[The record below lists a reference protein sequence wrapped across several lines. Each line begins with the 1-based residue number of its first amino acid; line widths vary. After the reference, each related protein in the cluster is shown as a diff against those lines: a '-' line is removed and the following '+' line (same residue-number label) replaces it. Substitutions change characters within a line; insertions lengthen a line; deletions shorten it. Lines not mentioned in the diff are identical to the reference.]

1 MSAFN
6 CDALKPQLEDWRNM
20 ARKSN
25 LAKMEIRPTQMPI
38 SNRQLTSQQVSAI
51 RLEAA
56 LGDQIRRE

>member
-1 MSAFN
+1 
-6 CDALKPQLEDWRNM
+6 M